1 MNGPNE
7 DQRSAAARAFAE
19 GGPVGALMSGVD
31 WAAGPL
37 GPPGKWPQRLVETVR
52 IMLSAEQPMA
62 LFWGPEFV
70 LLYNEGYAAV
80 IGSKHPRGVG
90 ARARDIFPEAWDDTT
105 GQLFRRL
112 VAQRRAL
119 LTNDWEFRL
128 ERYGFLEQAYFDI
141 SFQPVLMDDG
151 TVGGVLCIVT
161 ETTDRVLGERRL
173 RLLTE
178 IGSRTAGL
186 PTPQDVAR
194 AVAEVLAAHAEDVP
208 FGCVYLASEQ
218 GELRLAGTAG
228 SPGLAPEIV
237 RPDSYGDQVA
247 GHLARVLR
255 KGVPVELPAAGFS
268 EEASGE
274 QRVLALPL
282 PCAGRPAGVLVAG
295 VNPHLPASGAYRDFF
310 DVLVS
315 GIAAALSAALA
326 QEEQRRRAEELD
338 RAKTAFFSNV
348 SHEFRTPLTLFL
360 GPVQEALAEEDRPER
375 RARLELA
382 ERNALR
388 LLKLVNAL
396 LDVSRAEAGQLH
408 GSFQPVDL
416 SRTTAELA
424 GVFRAVF
431 DTAGL
436 TLEVDCPPL
445 PEPVHVDREMWEKIV
460 LNLIGNALKFTF
472 TGGAR
477 VRTSAAGGRAR
488 FTVADTGTGIPEDE
502 VPHLFERFHQVHGAR
517 SRSHEGSGIGLS
529 LVKDLVELHGGTI
542 TVDSVPGRGTEFT
555 VEIPFGSGHLP
566 PGPAA
571 GATDS
576 TQDRTTTYADEA
588 MAWLVD
594 DVPKPVTEPVTE
606 AVTEAERKTRLLVA
620 DDNADMR
627 SYLLQL
633 LSPEHD
639 VLLAPDGETALR
651 TALTDSV
658 DLVLT
663 DATMPGL
670 DGFGLVKALR
680 ADHRT
685 AGLPVIMLTAQAGEE
700 AAVQGLRAGADDYLA
715 KPFSARQLRARVHA
729 NLELTRMRERVL
741 EESRQHLGML
751 ASLTEAGL
759 RLAATL
765 DPGEVLETAGDLLIP
780 ALADWME
787 IRLDDQGPS
796 YTAGTRKPEETALS
810 LPLVSQDQALGTLT
824 VARHEGGHSRS
835 ERRYLE
841 DLAARLALAYDNAVR
856 YQNERRLALTLQRA
870 LLPQQLP
877 QAPGLRIATYYRASS
892 HGTEIGG
899 DWYDVIA
906 LPGGCVGLA
915 IGDVMGHDVD
925 AATVMGRLRPALHGF
940 ALDTPDPAR
949 VLARLDTY
957 LRSLDVE
964 PFATC
969 LYARYDAATHRLQ
982 YASSGHLPPLLVAGA
997 RTCFLKLC
1005 PGPPLGVG
1013 LGAAVNHETDLPPGA
1028 GLLLFTD
1035 GLVESRT
1042 LPISTGL
1049 AALRRTCRTLAVAT
1063 PDDPQRIIDRAL
1075 ELLDAPGRVE
1085 DDTALLAA
1093 TARSCGEAEHG

>member
-128 ERYGFLEQAYFDI
+128 ERYGFLEQAYFDT

-228 SPGLAPEIV
+228 SPGVAPEIV

-396 LDVSRAEAGQLH
+396 LDV
-408 GSFQPVDL
+408 
-416 SRTTAELA
+416 
-424 GVFRAVF
+424 
-431 DTAGL
+431 
-436 TLEVDCPPL
+436 
-445 PEPVHVDREMWEKIV
+445 
-460 LNLIGNALKFTF
+460 
-472 TGGAR
+472 
-477 VRTSAAGGRAR
+477 
-488 FTVADTGTGIPEDE
+488 
-502 VPHLFERFHQVHGAR
+502 
-517 SRSHEGSGIGLS
+517 
-529 LVKDLVELHGGTI
+529 
-542 TVDSVPGRGTEFT
+542 
-555 VEIPFGSGHLP
+555 
-566 PGPAA
+566 
-571 GATDS
+571 
-576 TQDRTTTYADEA
+576 
-588 MAWLVD
+588 
-594 DVPKPVTEPVTE
+594 
-606 AVTEAERKTRLLVA
+606 
-620 DDNADMR
+620 
-627 SYLLQL
+627 
-633 LSPEHD
+633 
-639 VLLAPDGETALR
+639 
-651 TALTDSV
+651 TDSV

-700 AAVQGLRAGADDYLA
+700 AAVQGLRAGADNYLA

-796 YTAGTRKPEETALS
+796 YTAGTRKPEETVLS

-997 RTCFLKLC
+997 RTCFLKLS

-1049 AALRRTCRTLAVAT
+1049 AALRRTCRKLAVAT